1 MKPIMSAHNKND
13 RVSFDVDAF
22 KRWMSESVTLRLKRG
37 WIVMAG
43 GIFLLL
49 LLAAFD

>member
-1 MKPIMSAHNKND
+1 MKDTMSAPDKNN

-22 KRWMSESVTLRLKRG
+22 KRWMSESVTLRLKRA
-37 WIVMAG
+37 WIFIAG
-43 GIFLLL
+43 GLFLLL